1 MKMQR
6 GLITLALLG
15 VAGIAMAQ
23 GSEPGAA
30 AVPAEAAAPDKMP
43 VQVQKPAPHK
53 VKRQGGDMRRCLNQK
68 TNKAIIRCAEPGRK
82 P

>member
-1 MKMQR
+1 MQR
-6 GLITLALLG
+6 GLIMLALLG
-15 VAGIAMAQ
+15 VAGAAMAQ

-30 AVPAEAAAPDKMP
+30 AAPAEAAAPDKMP
-43 VQVQKPAPHK
+43 VQARKPALHK

-68 TNKAIIRCAEPGRK
+68 TNRAIIRCAESGRK